1 MHGLLI
7 LLIGF
12 AAFMYLVV
20 PVLIR
25 FNQKINAQAQFQPVD
40 LATLPPQAAQYLWAC
55 QQALEA
61 EGFQTVAHLSL
72 PNQTPNVFPLLT
84 LFMNRATG
92 VKAMTVAMY
101 AITEAGPKLSAHYV
115 EFITRYAD
123 GRVLGTNN
131 NGTLGAFRQGPL
143 QDTIRLP
150 QIQDPHR
157 LLAIHC
163 RRVERLNSAEMEPL
177 PPPGTELAYQQEKM
191 VEDYEEQVQFGRL
204 SLDPKTGRYVPTW
217 RGAYL
222 MTWGLLWPVKPIRTM
237 LDRRRSNAA
246 LQSLDRSAFTHRV

>member
-7 LLIGF
+7 WLVGF
-12 AAFMYLVV
+12 AAFMYLFM
-20 PVLIR
+20 PILIR
-25 FNQKINAQAQFQPVD
+25 FSQKINGQAQFQPAD
-40 LATLPPQAAQYLWAC
+40 LATLPPQTAQYLWAC

-61 EGFQTVAHLSL
+61 EGFQTIAHLSL

-101 AITEAGPKLSAHYV
+101 AITDAGPSLKARYV
-115 EFITRYAD
+115 EFITRYTD
-123 GRVLGTNN
+123 GHVLGTNN
-131 NGTLGAFRQGPL
+131 NGTLGSFRHGPL

-163 RRVERLNSAEMEPL
+163 RRMERLTGAAIEPL
-177 PPPGTELAYQQEKM
+177 PPPGTELAFQQEKM
-191 VEDYEEQVQFGRL
+191 IEDYEEQVQFGRL
-204 SLDPKTGRYVPTW
+204 SRDPKTGQYVPTW
-217 RGAYL
+217 QGAYL
-222 MTWGLLWPVKPIRTM
+222 MTWVLLWPVKPIRA
-237 LDRRRSNAA
+237 LLERRRSEAA
-246 LQSLDRSAFTHRV
+246 LKSLEQSAFAQRV